1 MSYYVVTGSNGM
13 IGGLLLEYLDSTRK
27 NTRSFNKSD
36 IDSCDNQE
44 ILIKKIDELIK
55 YSNGVFHVG
64 AIADTSDF
72 SADVMYYN
80 YHITKLIADSC
91 FRWNKK
97 LIFSST
103 QMTVGRKELGYPE
116 NIYGWSKVACED
128 YITALSGIDELVNEG
143 RSYTILR
150 YTNVYG
156 PGESHKGKNASLAYQ
171 AYIYKKIDLWDA
183 KRDFVYVRDVVDA
196 NIYAMMGGDGK
207 IEIGNNGIYWVG
219 SGNSERA
226 YDFVRGMGE
235 DIEILERDRDLA
247 PAWFQWEVSCDS
259 DNFMPGWEPAYN
271 VKTGTKDYVNYLRY
285 NEK

>member
-13 IGGLLLEYLDSTRK
+13 IGGQLLEYLDSTRK

-128 YITALSGIDELVNEG
+128 YI
-143 RSYTILR
+143 Y
-150 YTNVYG
+150 
-156 PGESHKGKNASLAYQ
+156 
-171 AYIYKKIDLWDA
+171 A
-183 KRDFVYVRDVVDA
+183 KRIQKLFSNDYFRVYTSTDVIGIEFGGSIK
-196 NIYAMMGGDGK
+196 NIIATTCT
-207 IEIGNNGIYWVG
+207 
-219 SGNSERA
+219 
-226 YDFVRGMGE
+226 
-235 DIEILERDRDLA
+235 A
-247 PAWFQWEVSCDS
+247 PA
-259 DNFMPGWEPAYN
+259 
-271 VKTGTKDYVNYLRY
+271 TI
-285 NEK
+285 